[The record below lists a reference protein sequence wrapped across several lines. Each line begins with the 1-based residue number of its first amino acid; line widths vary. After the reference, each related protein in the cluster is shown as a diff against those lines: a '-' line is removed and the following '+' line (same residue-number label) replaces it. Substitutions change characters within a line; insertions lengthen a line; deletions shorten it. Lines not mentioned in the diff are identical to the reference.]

1 MIMWNDGDK
10 QISSIK
16 VPYLLQWG
24 LWYLLENTTGTWLSL
39 WEEANHEDHKSSS
52 SPGLCREQLLCS
64 PREVTLRQEME
75 ELRQREKAELGR
87 WYTLYTFPNIEVTC
101 PTRSVTI
108 SISLSQYKLGLGSM
122 ILFGEKYNFS
132 PLRTVRTFQLE
143 RRAIISISCKLED
156 KGEVWGLLIL
166 NLHLH
171 PAVRKPVLSL
181 PIYIGGT
188 RIDLTAQQRLNCITR
203 MGAVLSDGVVSL
215 SSSARRNRNDSLSLF
230 ELV

>member
-1 MIMWNDGDK
+1 MTQQKLYNIIFYQKISGKTLSNLFFKTVKYFSGCITYCNIKQCNIIGLMGLMWNDGDK
-10 QISSIK
+10 QISLIK
-16 VPYLLQWG
+16 VPYLLHWG

-143 RRAIISISCKLED
+143 RRGIISISASLKTRVRYED
-156 KGEVWGLLIL
+156 
-166 NLHLH
+166 
-171 PAVRKPVLSL
+171 
-181 PIYIGGT
+181 
-188 RIDLTAQQRLNCITR
+188 C
-203 MGAVLSDGVVSL
+203 
-215 SSSARRNRNDSLSLF
+215 
-230 ELV
+230 